1 VIDALGRRFS
11 VDEGVRRHQ
20 PAQEA
25 YHSVAIGDNVAG
37 MATDP
42 AKNLL
47 SATKRV
53 G

>member
-1 VIDALGRRFS
+1 VIDVLERRFG
-11 VDEGVRRHQ
+11 VDESARRHQ
-20 PAQEA
+20 QAPGA
-25 YHSVAIGDNVAG
+25 YHSVAIRDNVAG